1 MPDHHELPAPAA
13 NASLVSRPAP
23 YVAHA
28 THTTHAT
35 RATLSLAAG
44 RSAGEI
50 RTPVSRAAA
59 PALRSQPSAANVVDT
74 VPLKH
79 LTAGR
84 KALKIA
90 HAGETYLLRITK
102 ANKLILTKPAV
113 ADKTPTAAKP

>member
-1 MPDHHELPAPAA
+1 MPDHHELPAPVA
-13 NASLVSRPAP
+13 NASLASMPAP
-23 YVAHA
+23 YVTHA
-28 THTTHAT
+28 THAT

-44 RSAGEI
+44 CSAGEI
-50 RTPVSRAAA
+50 RTPVSRSAA
-59 PALRSQPSAANVVDT
+59 PALRAQPGAANVVDT

-90 HAGETYLLRITK
+90 HAGETYLLSITK

-113 ADKTPTAAKP
+113 EEKTPTAAKA